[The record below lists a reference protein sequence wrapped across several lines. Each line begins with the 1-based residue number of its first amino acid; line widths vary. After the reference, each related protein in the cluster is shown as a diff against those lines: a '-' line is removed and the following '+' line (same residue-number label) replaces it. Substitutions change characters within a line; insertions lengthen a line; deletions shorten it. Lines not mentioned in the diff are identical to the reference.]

1 MLPLRLHRQ
10 RSGKDTSF
18 TTASV
23 LANDNHP
30 ESSTLS
36 VQSIDTTGT
45 LGQVT
50 DNGDGTFTYDPNGQ
64 FEYLA
69 AGEQATDTFTYTLND
84 GSGDAATAI
93 VTITT
98 TGVLEGEYI
107 IYLPLVIE
115 G

>member
-36 VQSIDTTGT
+36 VQSIDTT
-45 LGQVT
+45 
-50 DNGDGTFTYDPNGQ
+50 GTFTYDPNGQ